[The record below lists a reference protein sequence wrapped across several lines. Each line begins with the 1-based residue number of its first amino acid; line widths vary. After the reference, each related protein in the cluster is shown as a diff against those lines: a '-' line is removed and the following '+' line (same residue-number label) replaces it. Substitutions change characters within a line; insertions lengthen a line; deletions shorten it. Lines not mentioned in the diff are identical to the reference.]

1 VNRLLLLVLTL
12 GLVARVA
19 GAAESPPAQEDL
31 LAEARPVIE
40 AANADWVP
48 AMKRKDAK
56 AIASFYAQDGV
67 LVGPG
72 GRAVQGRDAVEKSYA
87 DGMTASFHF
96 LRGGLVQDG
105 VVLVPGPMI
114 YEWGHADIEIERDG
128 KVIRNAGNYLTVW
141 KRDASGAWKISRN
154 LAM

>member
-1 VNRLLLLVLTL
+1 MNRFRTLAATALLIAHGAL
-12 GLVARVA
+12 
-19 GAAESPPAQEDL
+19 AAESAAPEDL
-31 LAEARPVIE
+31 LAAARPTIE

-56 AIASFYAQDGV
+56 AIARFYAPDGV

-72 GRAVQGRDAVEKSYA
+72 GRAVEGREAVEKSYA
-87 DGMTASFHF
+87 DSMKADFRF

-105 VVLVPGPMI
+105 LVLAAGPMI
-114 YEWGHADIEIERDG
+114 YEWGHAEFDIERDG
-128 KVIRNAGNYLTVW
+128 KVVHRTGNYLTVW
-141 KRDASGAWKISRN
+141 KRDASGAWQIARN